1 MPTFAGLRLSNAV
14 TLANGWRLAPVG
26 SVAYVHEFFPQRQ
39 FTNMLISMPGTDF
52 NVSGPRSTY
61 NLVQTK
67 MGVQLNLNQKLAMFT
82 DFQGEFS
89 PVSQSYAGKIG
100 VKYIW

>member
-1 MPTFAGLRLSNAV
+1 
-14 TLANGWRLAPVG
+14 
-26 SVAYVHEFFPQRQ
+26 
-39 FTNMLISMPGTDF
+39 MLISMPSSDF
-52 NVSGPRSTY
+52 NVSRPRSTY

-100 VKYIW
+100 VKYVW

>member
-1 MPTFAGLRLSNAV
+1 LRTAKKLFSEELFNNI
-14 TLANGWRLAPVG
+14 L
-26 SVAYVHEFFPQRQ
+26 
-39 FTNMLISMPGTDF
+39 MSMPSSDF

-67 MGVQLNLNQKLAMFT
+67 VGAQLNLNEKLALFT

-89 PVSQSYAGKIG
+89 PVSQSYGGKGG
-100 VKYIW
+100 VKYVW

>member
-1 MPTFAGLRLSNAV
+1 MKI
-14 TLANGWRLAPVG
+14 
-26 SVAYVHEFFPQRQ
+26 FFPQRQ
-39 FTNMLISMPGTDF
+39 FNNMLISMPSSDF
-52 NVSGPRSTY
+52 NVSRPRSTY

-89 PVSQSYAGKIG
+89 PVSQSFPSLGIVDAVNVVPIRHGTSR
-100 VKYIW
+100 